1 MQDPK
6 IKKLVTTFES
16 DLMKLNKSW
25 NSLQTHGVYVRME
38 IKGNHTYNDPKWLE
52 ANQITQE
59 VSYKK
64 SITTKK

>member
-16 DLMKLNKSW
+16 DLDKINKSW
-25 NSLQTHGVYVRME
+25 NALQRSGVYVRME
-38 IKGNHTYNDPKWLE
+38 IRGNHTYDDPKWLE
-52 ANQITQE
+52 ANQITEE

-64 SITTKK
+64 SIKE

>member
-16 DLMKLNKSW
+16 DLVKLNKSW
-25 NSLQTHGVYVRME
+25 KALQMQGVYVRME
-38 IKGNHTYNDPKWLE
+38 VQGNHTYDDPKWLE
-52 ANQITQE
+52 ANKITQE

-64 SITTKK
+64 SIKE